1 METPANTLFSDIKY
15 LLSRHEGFT
24 SLLAA
29 LGTFFIGTITGA
41 ITAYSFVKHEVDATV
56 ANRLAP
62 YESLLTG
69 MSLNQG
75 EDFDYAAKTFREAVK
90 TQDISSLP
98 ARAQDAVYDGLLY
111 AIVNSSRPEEY
122 LPELNAVKTRIG
134 EKATE
139 TPWRTCQ
146 ISWYFLRTGKA
157 KEAREYFARA
167 KQLYDARGEL
177 SFAAQ
182 PLRGLLL
189 AALTDG
195 QLDDALDFAAEIK
208 QRNPAKYA
216 DNADLAKD
224 MRQ

>member
-1 METPANTLFSDIKY
+1 M
-15 LLSRHEGFT
+15 
-24 SLLAA
+24 
-29 LGTFFIGTITGA
+29 
-41 ITAYSFVKHEVDATV
+41 
-56 ANRLAP
+56 
-62 YESLLTG
+62 
-69 MSLNQG
+69 
-75 EDFDYAAKTFREAVK
+75 
-90 TQDISSLP
+90 
-98 ARAQDAVYDGLLY
+98 
-111 AIVNSSRPEEY
+111 
-122 LPELNAVKTRIG
+122 PELSAVKTRIG

-146 ISWYFLRTGKA
+146 IGWYFLRTGKA

-216 DNADLAKD
+216 DNADSGQGHVAIDQGRRLQGLSGLLRHAVPAGVGTLPYQTGRIRGSSGGFAHVHHQAFAQS
-224 MRQ
+224 RQGRFDLLNTGFMPQR